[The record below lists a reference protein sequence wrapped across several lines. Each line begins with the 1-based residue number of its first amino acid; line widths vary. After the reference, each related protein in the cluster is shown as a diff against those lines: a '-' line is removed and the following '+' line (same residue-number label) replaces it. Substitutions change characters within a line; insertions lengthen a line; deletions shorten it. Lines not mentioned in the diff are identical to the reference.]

1 MFYTCNY
8 NIRVTHRNGA
18 IKHIFYTNQ
27 ITEGSSADCSLFIL
41 SLHAL
46 ALHLAVKI
54 LLQIFLYEDL
64 STLALHTSVSCISLQ
79 NASRTALCY
88 ATILLSENIPN
99 IWHKSSTKHK
109 EVRPDWN
116 DKNDNANYA
125 PSYHMEG
132 FTNGSGCHFKEIFD
146 QVRKDLDCELFY
158 SELKRHNVSHYI
170 YYLATDNIHIVLE
183 NDNTVLIKGLKKVV
197 NVKFSKNTSCKTS
210 YDRLKSEIT
219 FQQYRKI
226 LLKQEFS
233 DGLQI
238 SMNIKDITIPLIIH
252 YYLLRAFRTLH
263 KSFR

>member
-1 MFYTCNY
+1 MAQ
-8 NIRVTHRNGA
+8 VA
-18 IKHIFYTNQ
+18 I
-27 ITEGSSADCSLFIL
+27 
-41 SLHAL
+41 
-46 ALHLAVKI
+46 
-54 LLQIFLYEDL
+54 
-64 STLALHTSVSCISLQ
+64 
-79 NASRTALCY
+79 
-88 ATILLSENIPN
+88 
-99 IWHKSSTKHK
+99 
-109 EVRPDWN
+109 
-116 DKNDNANYA
+116 
-125 PSYHMEG
+125 
-132 FTNGSGCHFKEIFD
+132 FKEIFD

-197 NVKFSKNTSCKTS
+197 NVKFSRNTHLIETS
-210 YDRLKSEIT
+210 YDRLKSEKS

-263 KSFR
+263 KSFHAKSQRPVSSVSAPGRWHNAIRVRAKPCVHRFNYSRTLPQRSSPSGLWT